1 MPTTYNK
8 VTAGGQTLIDLS
20 QDTVT
25 DASHIVTGHTGHLA
39 DGTQVAG
46 TGGGSVEVEEKQVN
60 FIDFDGTILHSYT
73 KAEANALTELPSNPI
88 HTGLTAQGW
97 NWTLAQ
103 IKSQLT
109 ADPDGHVW
117 VGQMYVTT
125 SGKTEIDIELKNPR
139 LAPYLGIAVNGTVD
153 VDWGDGSTHSTVTGT
168 SLSSQK
174 RTQHTYSAEGAY
186 TIKISVT
193 SGKFAF
199 YGSSGY
205 MMLGRN
211 SSTGTDNW
219 VYAERV
225 NHVRLGTNVEI
236 GAYGLYQLGLKS
248 ITMPSSI
255 TAIGNYAFYY
265 DYEIT
270 ALVVP
275 SSVTILPNYLL
286 EHCYGFKRLAMPPS
300 VTTINTYAMAN
311 APAIE
316 SITIPYTV
324 TSFGTYAFNYCT
336 NIRHIFIP
344 SGVTSLN
351 VSNAFSQLRTLTSVT
366 VPSSVTSIGSNVFAE
381 CRGLG
386 AIHFKRTTPPTLGST
401 NAFTNVPSDCVFYV
415 PYSADHSV
423 LNAYKTASNWST
435 YASRMQ
441 EEAQ

>member
-8 VTAGGQTLIDLS
+8 VVAGNQTLIDLS

-25 DASHIVTGHTGHLA
+25 LASHIMAGFVGHLA
-39 DGTQVAG
+39 DGTQVTG
-46 TGGGSVEVEEKQVN
+46 TGGSVVEEKQVN
-60 FIDFDGTILHSYT
+60 FIVYDCTILHSYT
-73 KAEANALTELPSNPI
+73 KQEANALTELPSNPS

-97 NWTLAQ
+97 NWTLQQ

-109 ADPDGHVW
+109 ADPDGPVW

-168 SLSSQK
+168 SLSSQI

-219 VYAERV
+219 VYAQRV
-225 NHVRLGTNVEI
+225 NHIRLGTNVEI
-236 GAYGLYQLGLKS
+236 GQYGLYQLGIKS

-255 TAIGNYAFYY
+255 ATIGDYAFYY
-265 DYEIT
+265 NYDIRSI
-270 ALVVP
+270 VIP
-275 SSVTILPNYLL
+275 SSVTVLNTYLFD
-286 EHCYGFKRLAMPPS
+286 HSYSMIRIAIPPT
-300 VTTINTYAMAN
+300 VTTIKRQALGNV
-311 APAIE
+311 PALE
-316 SITIPYTV
+316 SITIPYSV
-324 TSFGTYAFNYCT
+324 TAFENYAIYYST
-336 NIRHIFIP
+336 NIRHIYIP
-344 SGVTSLN
+344 SGVTSITEY
-351 VSNAFSQLRTLTSVT
+351 AFAQLRTLTEIVIPASVT
-366 VPSSVTSIGSNVFAE
+366 TIKGNAFAD
-381 CRGLG
+381 CRGMG
-386 AIHFKRTTPPTLGST
+386 AYHFKKTTPPTLSAAS
-401 NAFTNVPSDCVFYV
+401 AFSSIPSDCKFYV

-423 LNAYKTASNWST
+423 LNAYKGASTWSN
-435 YASRMQ
+435 YAGRMQ
-441 EEAQ
+441 EEPQ